1 MNPNRDASIRRTLV
15 EAIGTFILVFCG
27 TGAIVINDASDGAIT
42 HVGIALT
49 FGLVVLSLIY
59 AFGHISG
66 CHLNP
71 AVSIGLSISGRF
83 PVALL
88 IPYIAGQC
96 VGALAASLL
105 IRWMFPDHPTLG
117 ATLPSSGAWQSFV
130 LEFVLTWILM
140 LVILG
145 IQSGPKQNEALGGVV
160 IGAVIGLEAM
170 FAGPISGASM
180 NPARSL
186 APAMISSHFENLWVY
201 LIAPV
206 LGSAFAVCI
215 HRILQSPSDP
225 ITDPIRSQ
233 GANTL

>member
-1 MNPNRDASIRRTLV
+1 MNPNLDASIRRTLV

-49 FGLVVLSLIY
+49 FGLLVLSLIY

-96 VGALAASLL
+96 VGA
-105 IRWMFPDHPTLG
+105 LG

-186 APAMISSHFENLWVY
+186 APAMISSHFENLWLY